1 MMLKTCDI
9 SVPFLTKDFI
19 PHISQKKVRHT
30 LKQIKN
36 KPSTIPR
43 DIQVNILKQIANKIT
58 MPLTDIIRSFLEKG
72 KWPDVW
78 KVEAVTPIP
87 KVLPT
92 VRIENLRNINGLA
105 NQNIV
110 TEKIIAELMLSDK
123 KDKLDKSQYGNQIG
137 VSVQDYLVK
146 FIDRLYNCCIS
157 SID

>member
-1 MMLKTCDI
+1 
-9 SVPFLTKDFI
+9 
-19 PHISQKKVRHT
+19 
-30 LKQIKN
+30 
-36 KPSTIPR
+36 
-43 DIQVNILKQIANKIT
+43 

-92 VRIENLRNINGLA
+92 VRIEDLRNINGLA

-137 VSVQDYLVK
+137 VSGQDYLVT
-146 FIDRLYNCCIS
+146 FIYTVLKNLDKNFKGYTIAALAAFINWKEAFNRQDPKLGIKS
-157 SID
+157 LI